1 MPPDLRLT
9 NDPRPRLHTPEAV
22 RKANA
27 ARLIA
32 AQLEA
37 YSNRASVVKS
47 KQDTQPLAHRAI
59 CAAVAAWTFG
69 LMTGILLT
77 QLW

>member
-32 AQLEA
+32 AQLEV

-47 KQDTQPLAHRAI
+47 NQVAKPLAPRAI
-59 CAAVAAWTFG
+59 WAAVAAWSFG